1 MNFELCA
8 SHELKREP
16 GTLNLKPET
25 IQVERRESI
34 AIVTLNRP
42 AKLNALSRETIA
54 ALSAAFKSFE
64 NDAELRAVILTGA
77 GGRAFSAGTDL
88 SELIHVPADEA
99 RTVADHGQQLCN
111 QIEQSSVPV
120 IAAIN
125 GIAAGGGCELALACH
140 LRVAT
145 PNTRFSLPETK
156 LGIIPGYGGTQRMM
170 RELGRARALELIL
183 TSGSI
188 NADDALRFGL
198 INRLVAAAELLS
210 TAEELAR
217 EIAQLAPLAIRACLK
232 AVIGGSEL
240 PLTEGLALEAR
251 LFASLFATE
260 DMREGTLAFLEK
272 RKPAFKG
279 S

>member
-1 MNFELCA
+1 
-8 SHELKREP
+8 
-16 GTLNLKPET
+16 LKPET
-25 IQVERRESI
+25 IQVERRGSVAI
-34 AIVTLNRP
+34 ATLNRP
-42 AKLNALSRETIA
+42 EKLNALSRETVA
-54 ALSAAFKSFE
+54 ALSATFTSFE
-64 NDAELRAVILTGA
+64 KDAELRAVILTGA
-77 GGRAFSAGTDL
+77 GDRAFSAGTDL
-88 SELIHVPADEA
+88 TELIHVPADEA
-99 RTVADHGQQLCN
+99 RAVADRGQQLCN
-111 QIEQSSVPV
+111 QIEQSPVPV

-145 PNTRFSLPETK
+145 PNARFSLPETK
-156 LGIIPGYGGTQRMM
+156 LGIIPGYGGTQRLT

-188 NADDALRFGL
+188 SAEDALRFGL
-198 INRLVAAAELLS
+198 INRLVAAAELLA

-217 EIAQLAPLAIRACLK
+217 ELAQLAPLAIRACLQ

-240 PLTEGLALEAR
+240 PLAEGLALEAK

-272 RKPAFKG
+272 RKPVFKG
-279 S
+279 R